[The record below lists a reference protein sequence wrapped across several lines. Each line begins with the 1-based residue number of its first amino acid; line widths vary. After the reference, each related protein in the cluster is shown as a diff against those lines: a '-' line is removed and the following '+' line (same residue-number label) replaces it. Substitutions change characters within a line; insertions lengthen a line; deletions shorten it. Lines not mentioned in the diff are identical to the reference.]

1 MNAAQRATP
10 VTGGEMSSGTVAST
24 QPAPGQSRLRGFG
37 RKFAEPSI
45 PFAVTLPTGEVV
57 RLGQGEPRF
66 HLTLKNQR
74 AMRAIATLD
83 EGRFGDAYVS
93 GDIDLDGDMLCPFE
107 LRRSMRDIHPL
118 VAAWRFVEPVLSG
131 QVRTNR
137 RAISAHYDL
146 EPAFFL
152 SFLDPKVPSYTQ
164 GIFADP
170 AEPLDVAALRKFD
183 YCYDRCGLKPGDHV
197 LEIGPGWG
205 AWLEY
210 ATRRGLRSTA
220 VSNSRVSVDYLAR
233 RAHELGADWQ
243 LRLADILEYEPH
255 EKYDAIVMMGVI
267 EHLPDYRRMLERFL
281 KLIKPGGHVFID
293 GSAATKKYELS
304 TFMVKY
310 IFGGNHSFMVLHDLM
325 DKIARTPFE
334 PLEIHNDRM
343 NYYLTFRHWAANLE
357 RNREFIVG
365 NFTDFNYRRFRL
377 YLWGAAYEFLSRNVD
392 CYRLVIRAPGA

>member
-1 MNAAQRATP
+1 MNAAQQASAAAGDDAASPATAP
-10 VTGGEMSSGTVAST
+10 AT
-24 QPAPGQSRLRGFG
+24 QAPGRSRLRGFG
-37 RKFAEPSI
+37 RRFAEPAI

-57 RLGQGEPRF
+57 RLGRGDPRF

-74 AMRAIATLD
+74 ALRAIATMD
-83 EGRFGDAYVS
+83 EGRFGDAYVA

-118 VAAWRFVEPVLSG
+118 VAAWRFVEPRLFG
-131 QVRTNR
+131 QVHTNR

-146 EPAFFL
+146 PPAFFL

-170 AEPLDVAALRKFD
+170 AETLDVATLRKFD
-183 YCYDRCGLKPGDHV
+183 YCYESARSSLAITCWRSVPAGAR
-197 LEIGPGWG
+197 GWSM
-205 AWLEY
+205 
-210 ATRRGLRSTA
+210 RRAAGLRSTG
-220 VSNSRVSVDYLAR
+220 VTNSRVSFDYLSQ
-233 RAHELGADWQ
+233 RALEQGADWQ
-243 LRLADILEYEPH
+243 MRLADILEYAPD

-281 KLIKPGGHVFID
+281 KLVKPGGHVFID

-310 IFGGNHSFMVLHDLM
+310 IFGGNHSFMVLHDFM
-325 DKIARTPFE
+325 DKLAQTPFE

-357 RNREFIVG
+357 KNREFIVSH
-365 NFTDFNYRRFRL
+365 FTDFNYRRFRL

-392 CYRLVIRAPGA
+392 CYRLVIRAPGT